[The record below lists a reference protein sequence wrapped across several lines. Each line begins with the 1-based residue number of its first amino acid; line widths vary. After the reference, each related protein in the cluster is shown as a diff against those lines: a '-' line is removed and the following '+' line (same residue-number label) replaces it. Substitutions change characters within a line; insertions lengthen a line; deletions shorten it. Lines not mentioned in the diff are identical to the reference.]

1 MRQGVSISIF
11 LIYVNEPYL
20 YLAEKFK
27 KFKKLHEVTQLVNRG
42 SQELKQVHLLRKHPA
57 FRMAHLGAKDKS
69 SGEAKLDSM

>member
-1 MRQGVSISIF
+1 MS
-11 LIYVNEPYL
+11 LIIQTFL

-27 KFKKLHEVTQLVNRG
+27 KLHEVTHLVNRG
-42 SQELKQVHLLRKHPA
+42 SQELKQVHLLRKHIFLTIVISA